1 MTDQGEGREPGA
13 GVEAKQKLR
22 EINQQWV
29 EGLVRRNTALLNTL
43 MAEDCIFSYA
53 LDGDDR
59 AQFVSDIESGE
70 LQVDS
75 LERDILDARV
85 YGSTGV
91 VIAYD
96 TADWRYKGRRIQGH
110 YRIIHVYSE
119 RNGLWQIVAIQ
130 ASPISSE

>member
-1 MTDQGEGREPGA
+1 MTGQGKIPGPGTA
-13 GVEAKQKLR
+13 VEAKQKLK

-29 EGLVRRNTALLNTL
+29 AALVRRDTALLNHL

-59 AQFVSDIESGE
+59 AQFISDIDSGD
-70 LQVDS
+70 LQVAF
-75 LERDILDARV
+75 LERDTLEVRI

-96 TADWRYKGRRIQGH
+96 TADWRYKGRRIQGN
-110 YRIIHVYSE
+110 YRTMHVYAE
-119 RNGLWQIVAIQ
+119 RDGLWQIVAIQ
-130 ASPISSE
+130 ASPISSK